1 VSDRGKLATSRGGN
15 VPGGRLSQQLEWERS
30 SEVHG
35 PKFVSPEDLP
45 RVRLVVFGAVPLAVE
60 LTRAARMLGWV
71 PYVVDPR
78 QRFAVAAGFPA
89 AERVLAAWP
98 REAFDQLGAPDA
110 DTAVAALTHAPEL
123 DDEAL
128 ILALRSPAFYVG
140 AMGSRNTQ
148 RNRRE
153 RLAAAG
159 LSADE
164 LERLSGPA
172 GLDLGG
178 STAGEAALAI
188 VTEAVALR
196 HGRSGARLTTAEQP
210 IHAGGRP

>member
-1 VSDRGKLATSRGGN
+1 VRSTEQR
-15 VPGGRLSQQLEWERS
+15 EWEAS

-35 PKFVSPEDLP
+35 PNFAASDDGAP
-45 RVRLVVFGAVPLAVE
+45 VRLIAFGAVPLSVA
-60 LTRAARMLGWV
+60 LTQAARTLRWV

-78 QRFAVAAGFPA
+78 QRFATTDRFPD

-98 REAFDQLGAPDA
+98 EEAYAQLSGLDER
-110 DTAVAALTHAPEL
+110 TAVVALTHAPEL

-128 ILALRSPAFYVG
+128 ILALRSDAFYVG

-148 RNRRE
+148 RRRRE
-153 RLAAAG
+153 RLTAAG
-159 LSADE
+159 LTDAE
-164 LERLSGPA
+164 LRRLSGPA

-178 STAGEAALAI
+178 STVGEAALAI
-188 VTEAVALR
+188 LAEAVALL
-196 HGRSGARLTTAEQP
+196 HGRGGARLSTSENT

>member
-1 VSDRGKLATSRGGN
+1 VSERST
-15 VPGGRLSQQLEWERS
+15 QEQEWERG

-35 PKFVSPEDLP
+35 PKFVAPVDAP
-45 RVRLVVFGAVPLAVE
+45 RVRLVVFGAVPLTVQ
-60 LTRAARMLGWV
+60 LTGAARMLGWV

-78 QRFAVAAGFPA
+78 QRFAVAADFPD

-98 REAFDQLGAPDA
+98 REAFEQLGGPDA

-128 ILALRSPAFYVG
+128 LLALRSPAFYVG

-148 RNRRE
+148 RKRRE
-153 RLAAAG
+153 RLTAAG
-159 LSADE
+159 LSSAE

-178 STAGEAALAI
+178 STAAEAALAI
-188 VTEAVALR
+188 VAEAVALR
-196 HGRSGARLTTAEQP
+196 YGRSGARLTASEQA

>member
-1 VSDRGKLATSRGGN
+1 VSDRS
-15 VPGGRLSQQLEWERS
+15 VQQLEWERC

-35 PKFVSPEDLP
+35 PKFVSPHDAP
-45 RVRLVVFGAVPLAVE
+45 PVRLVVFGAVALTIE

-78 QRFAVAAGFPA
+78 ERFACTAAFPH

-98 REAFDQLGAPDA
+98 REAFEQLGGPDSE
-110 DTAVAALTHAPEL
+110 TAVAALTHAPEL

-148 RNRRE
+148 HTRRE

-159 LSADE
+159 LSSTE

-178 STAGEAALAI
+178 RTATEAALAI
-188 VTEAVALR
+188 LAEAVAVR
-196 HGRSGARLTTAEQP
+196 HGRSGARLTTSEQA

>member
-1 VSDRGKLATSRGGN
+1 VSERS
-15 VPGGRLSQQLEWERS
+15 PEQLEWERS

-35 PKFVSPEDLP
+35 PKFVAPADLP
-45 RVRLVVFGAVPLAVE
+45 TVRLVVFGAVALTVE
-60 LTRAARMLGWV
+60 LTRAARMLSWV

-78 QRFAVAAGFPA
+78 QRFAVAAAFPD
-89 AERVLAAWP
+89 AEQVIAAWP
-98 REAFDQLGAPDA
+98 REAFEQLGGPDA

-148 RNRRE
+148 RKRRE
-153 RLAAAG
+153 RLTAAG
-159 LSADE
+159 LGADQ
-164 LERLSGPA
+164 LARLSGPA

-178 STAGEAALAI
+178 STASEAAVAI
-188 VTEAVALR
+188 LTEAVALR
-196 HGRSGARLTTAEQP
+196 HGRSGDQLTTSVQA

>member
-1 VSDRGKLATSRGGN
+1 VSERSAEQR
-15 VPGGRLSQQLEWERS
+15 EWERS

-35 PKFVSPEDLP
+35 PNFRSPADLP
-45 RVRLVVFGAVPLAVE
+45 TVRLVVFGAVPLTVE
-60 LTRAARMLGWV
+60 LTRAARAIDWV

-78 QRFAVAAGFPA
+78 ERFAVSAGFPD
-89 AERVLAAWP
+89 AEQVLAAWP
-98 REAFDQLGAPDA
+98 REAFDQLGGPDA

-148 RNRRE
+148 RKRRE
-153 RLAAAG
+153 RLTAAG
-159 LSADE
+159 LESDR
-164 LERLSGPA
+164 LQRLSGPA

-178 STAGEAALAI
+178 STATEAALAI
-188 VTEAVALR
+188 LTEAVALR
-196 HGRSGARLTTAEQP
+196 HGRSGARLTASEQA

>member
-1 VSDRGKLATSRGGN
+1 VRSAEQR
-15 VPGGRLSQQLEWERS
+15 EWQAS

-35 PKFVSPEDLP
+35 PKFAATEDGAP
-45 RVRLVVFGAVPLAVE
+45 VRLIVFGAVPLSIS
-60 LTRAARMLGWV
+60 LTQAARTLHWV

-78 QRFAVAAGFPA
+78 ERFATAERFPD
-89 AERVLAAWP
+89 AERVLVAWP
-98 REAFDQLGAPDA
+98 EEALAQLSGLD
-110 DTAVAALTHAPEL
+110 DRTAVVALTHAPEL

-128 ILALRSPAFYVG
+128 VLALRSDAFYVG

-148 RNRRE
+148 RRRRE

-159 LSADE
+159 LSDSE
-164 LERLSGPA
+164 IGRLSGPA

-178 STAGEAALAI
+178 STVGEAALAI
-188 VTEAVALR
+188 LAEAVALH
-196 HGRSGARLTTAEQP
+196 HGRSGVRLTASENA

>member
-1 VSDRGKLATSRGGN
+1 VSDRSA
-15 VPGGRLSQQLEWERS
+15 QQLEWERS

-35 PKFVSPEDLP
+35 PKFVSSPDAP
-45 RVRLVVFGAVPLAVE
+45 RVRLVVFGAVPLTVE
-60 LTRAARMLGWV
+60 LTRAARLLGWV

-78 QRFAVAAGFPA
+78 ERFASAAGFPD

-98 REAFDQLGAPDA
+98 QAAFEQLGGPDA

-148 RNRRE
+148 RKRRE

-159 LSADE
+159 LAPDE

-172 GLDLGG
+172 GFDLGG
-178 STAGEAALAI
+178 STAQEAALAI
-188 VTEAVALR
+188 LTEAVALR
-196 HGRSGARLTTAEQP
+196 HGRSGARLTTSEQA

>member
-1 VSDRGKLATSRGGN
+1 VSDRT
-15 VPGGRLSQQLEWERS
+15 PDQLEWERD

-35 PKFVSPEDLP
+35 PKFVAPTDLP
-45 RVRLVVFGAVPLAVE
+45 TVRLVVFGAVALTVE
-60 LTRAARMLGWV
+60 LTRAARLLGWV

-78 QRFAVAAGFPA
+78 QRFAVAAAFPD
-89 AERVLAAWP
+89 AEQVLAAWP
-98 REAFDQLGAPDA
+98 REAFEQLGGPDA
-110 DTAVAALTHAPEL
+110 DTAVTALTHAPEL

-148 RNRRE
+148 RKRRE
-153 RLAAAG
+153 RLIAAG
-159 LSADE
+159 LEPEQLD
-164 LERLSGPA
+164 RLSGPA

-178 STAGEAALAI
+178 STASEAALAI
-188 VTEAVALR
+188 LTEAVALR
-196 HGRSGARLTTAEQP
+196 HGRSGARLTTSEQT

>member
-1 VSDRGKLATSRGGN
+1 VSDRT
-15 VPGGRLSQQLEWERS
+15 PEQLEWERD

-35 PKFVSPEDLP
+35 PKFIAPRDLP
-45 RVRLVVFGAVPLAVE
+45 PVRLVVFGAVALTVE
-60 LTRAARMLGWV
+60 LTRAARIIGWV

-78 QRFAVAAGFPA
+78 QRFASASAFPE
-89 AERVLAAWP
+89 AERVLATWP
-98 REAFDQLGAPDA
+98 REAFEQLGGPDA
-110 DTAVAALTHAPEL
+110 DMAVAALTHAPEL

-148 RNRRE
+148 RKRRE
-153 RLAAAG
+153 RLTAAG
-159 LSADE
+159 LRSDE

-178 STAGEAALAI
+178 STAAEAALAI
-188 VTEAVALR
+188 LTEAVAVR
-196 HGRSGARLTTAEQP
+196 HGRSGARLTTSEQA

>member
-1 VSDRGKLATSRGGN
+1 VSERS
-15 VPGGRLSQQLEWERS
+15 PEQLEWERD

-35 PKFVSPEDLP
+35 PNFRSPAELP
-45 RVRLVVFGAVPLAVE
+45 TVRLVVFGAVPLTVE
-60 LTRAARMLGWV
+60 LTRAARAIDWV

-78 QRFAVAAGFPA
+78 QRFAVSAGFPD
-89 AERVLAAWP
+89 AERVLATWP
-98 REAFDQLGAPDA
+98 TEAFDQLGGPDA
-110 DTAVAALTHAPEL
+110 DMAVAALTHAPEL

-148 RNRRE
+148 RKRRE
-153 RLAAAG
+153 RLTAAG
-159 LSADE
+159 LEPDR

-178 STAGEAALAI
+178 STATEAALAI
-188 VTEAVALR
+188 LTEAVALR
-196 HGRSGARLTTAEQP
+196 HGRSGARLTTSEQA

>member
-1 VSDRGKLATSRGGN
+1 VSDRTRE
-15 VPGGRLSQQLEWERS
+15 QLEWERS

-35 PKFVSPEDLP
+35 PKFLSPQDAP
-45 RVRLVVFGAVPLAVE
+45 PVRLVVFGAVPLTVE
-60 LTRAARMLGWV
+60 LTRVAHMLGWV

-78 QRFAVAAGFPA
+78 ERFALADGFPD

-98 REAFDQLGAPDA
+98 REAFEQLGGPDS
-110 DTAVAALTHAPEL
+110 DTAVVALTHAPEL

-148 RNRRE
+148 RQRRE

-159 LSADE
+159 LSAAE
-164 LERLSGPA
+164 LNRLSGPA

-178 STAGEAALAI
+178 STAQAAALA
-188 VTEAVALR
+188 VLAEAVALR
-196 HGRSGARLTTAEQP
+196 HGRSGARLTTSEQA

>member
-1 VSDRGKLATSRGGN
+1 VSDQT
-15 VPGGRLSQQLEWERS
+15 PEQLEWERD

-35 PKFVSPEDLP
+35 PKFISPPDAP
-45 RVRLVVFGAVPLAVE
+45 TVRLVVFGAVPLTVE
-60 LTRAARMLGWV
+60 VTRAARMVGWV
-71 PYVVDPR
+71 PYVIDPR
-78 QRFAVAAGFPA
+78 KRFASAAGFPD

-98 REAFDQLGAPDA
+98 REAFEQLGEPDA
-110 DTAVAALTHAPEL
+110 DTAVVVLTHAPEL

-148 RNRRE
+148 RKRRE
-153 RLAAAG
+153 RLTAAG
-159 LSADE
+159 LAPGR

-178 STAGEAALAI
+178 STAAEAALAI
-188 VTEAVALR
+188 VAEAMALR
-196 HGRSGARLTTAEQP
+196 HERSGARLTTSEQA